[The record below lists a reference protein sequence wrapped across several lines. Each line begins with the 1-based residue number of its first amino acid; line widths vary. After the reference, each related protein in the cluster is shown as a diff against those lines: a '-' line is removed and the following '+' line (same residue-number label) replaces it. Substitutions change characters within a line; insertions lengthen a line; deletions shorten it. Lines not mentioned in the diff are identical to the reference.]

1 MRLFNLLPRL
11 GRGLQRAR
19 AETDARLGN
28 FIRYQQLELQG
39 QAKERKVVMVPTQR
53 SFGNPEPQTP

>member
-39 QAKERKVVMVPTQR
+39 QAKERKV
-53 SFGNPEPQTP
+53 GNGADTTLVW